1 MTTQEATT
9 QATAPYRRNVE
20 AGALEPRGPARFIA
34 EPAAVGLAGFALTT
48 MTLGVVSIGLV
59 PKAVLPVVFGVALAY
74 GGIMQLLA
82 GMWAFIRGD
91 TFAAVGFSSY
101 GAFWISFW
109 ALNVFFLKQIPA
121 ADQATAL
128 TVYLAMWG
136 FFTFWLWLASFGVAW
151 SVNAVLGTLVAAY
164 TLLAIGKVTGSTAV
178 YHVGGGFTMGTAACA
193 WYTAAALTLERV
205 FGRAILPI
213 GALRK
218 VQQDVP
224 GT

>member
-1 MTTQEATT
+1 M
-9 QATAPYRRNVE
+9 ATAATHPATANFRPRAE

-34 EPAAVGLAGFALTT
+34 DPAAVGLAAFALTT
-48 MTLGVVSIGLV
+48 MTLGVINIGLV
-59 PKAVLPVVFGVALAY
+59 PTAVLPVVFPIALAY
-74 GGIMQLLA
+74 GGVLQLLA

-91 TFAAVGFSSY
+91 TFAAVGFGSY
-101 GAFWISFW
+101 GAFWLSFW
-109 ALNVFFLKQIPA
+109 ALNAFFLKQIPV

-136 FFTFWLWLASFGVAW
+136 FFTFWLWIASFGVAW
-151 SVNAVLGTLVAAY
+151 SVNAVLGTLVVAY
-164 TLLAIGKVTGSTAV
+164 LLLALGKADGSLSV
-178 YHVGGGFTMGTAACA
+178 YHVGGGFTMATAACA
-193 WYTAAALTLERV
+193 WYTTCALTLEKV

-213 GALRK
+213 GAARK